1 MASWFDVFG
10 SLDLALAVILGGR
23 LFAAVL
29 LLRSLRTARPA
40 PGEENAPAPRPR
52 PRPRMKTEASQAHV
66 IRTLQAENRYLSNI
80 FVQLP
85 GFTKQLNSPNLEKRN
100 IGPLLIQII
109 DYLFYPEQVM
119 IFTTGGEKNEH
130 LILVDRKGTGSD
142 LPHNVRLTIGQGRI
156 GWVAQHQVAMSK
168 ADFAA
173 ETQILRLDG
182 TGTPLDSYMKQV
194 ELCAPMVH
202 DNKTLGVIALSGLR
216 RRPKNEKSIL
226 KMLADLGSIGIHN
239 ASLFKAIQMSANS
252 DGLTGLMN
260 KRHFL
265 VRLGYEINKAEETQ
279 SPLSV
284 FLFDLDHFKNYND
297 VNGHLAGDEALK
309 ITGRLMRTNTRA
321 DDIAARY
328 GGEEFVVVLPNTT
341 KDGAYK
347 AAEKLRNAIE
357 DFPFPNGKA
366 QPMGRVTI
374 SGGVASFPMDGRTST
389 DLIGAADEALYRA
402 KKAGRNRVQI
412 HQAQFLSEDGQDVVY
427 VDGTRG

>member
-1 MASWFDVFG
+1 MEHWFDFLRSMDL
-10 SLDLALAVILGGR
+10 SLMVIVAGV
-23 LFAAVL
+23 LFAAAL
-29 LLRSLRTARPA
+29 LLRSLLSSRSKRHRPGRRRRHAARQ
-40 PGEENAPAPRPR
+40 GSMGTEE
-52 PRPRMKTEASQAHV
+52 EQGQI
-66 IRTLQAENRYLSNI
+66 IRNLQAENRYLSNF

-100 IGPLLIQII
+100 IGPMLIQII

-119 IFTTGGEKNEH
+119 FFTTGGSDNE
-130 LILVDRKGTGSD
+130 LVLTDRKGTGAD
-142 LPHNVRLTIGQGRI
+142 LPRDVRLAMGQGKI
-156 GWVAQHQVAMSK
+156 GWVAQHQVAMSR

-173 ETQILRLDG
+173 ETQMQRLPSAG
-182 TGTPLDSYMKQV
+182 TALDAYMDRM
-194 ELCAPMVH
+194 ELCAPLVH

-226 KMLADLGSIGIHN
+226 SLLADLGSIGIHN
-239 ASLFKAIQMSANS
+239 AGLFKAIQASANS

-279 SPLSV
+279 SSLSI

-297 VNGHLAGDEALK
+297 ANGHLAGDEALK
-309 ITGRLMRTNTRA
+309 ITGRLMRSNTRD

-328 GGEEFVVVLPNTT
+328 GGEEFVIVLPNTP
-341 KDGAYK
+341 KDGAFK
-347 AAEKLRNAIE
+347 AADKLRQAME

-366 QPMGRVTI
+366 QPLGRMTM

-389 DLIGAADEALYRA
+389 ELIGAADEALYRA

-412 HQAQFLSEDGQDVVY
+412 HQAQFLSADDQDVVY
-427 VDGTRG
+427 VDRNQD

>member
-1 MASWFDVFG
+1 MEHWFDFLRSMDL
-10 SLDLALAVILGGR
+10 SLTVIVVGVVL
-23 LFAAVL
+23 AAVL
-29 LLRSLRTARPA
+29 LLRSLLSSGSKQQPVTSQRLAARRGDLDDPEGDQDRT
-40 PGEENAPAPRPR
+40 
-52 PRPRMKTEASQAHV
+52 
-66 IRTLQAENRYLSNI
+66 IRTLQAENRYLSNF

-85 GFTKQLNSPNLEKRN
+85 GFTKRLNSPHLEKRN
-100 IGPLLIQII
+100 IGPMLIQII

-119 IFTTGGEKNEH
+119 FFTTGGSDNE
-130 LILVDRKGTGSD
+130 LILTDRKGIGPD
-142 LPHNVRLTIGQGRI
+142 LPREVRLTMGQGKI
-156 GWVAQHQVAMSK
+156 GWVAQHQLAMSR

-173 ETQILRLDG
+173 ETQMQRLPG
-182 TGTPLDSYMKQV
+182 SGNGLDVYMDSV
-194 ELCAPMVH
+194 ELCAPLVH

-226 KMLADLGSIGIHN
+226 SLLADLGSIGIHN
-239 ASLFKAIQMSANS
+239 AGLFKAIQASANS

-279 SPLSV
+279 SSLSI

-309 ITGRLMRTNTRA
+309 ITGRLMRANTRD

-328 GGEEFVVVLPNTT
+328 GGEEFVIVFPNTP
-341 KDGAYK
+341 KDGAFK
-347 AAEKLRNAIE
+347 AADKLRQAME

-366 QPMGRVTI
+366 QPLGRMTM

-389 DLIGAADEALYRA
+389 ELIGAADEALYRA

-412 HQAQFLSEDGQDVVY
+412 HQAQFLSADDQDVVY
-427 VDGTRG
+427 VDGNRD